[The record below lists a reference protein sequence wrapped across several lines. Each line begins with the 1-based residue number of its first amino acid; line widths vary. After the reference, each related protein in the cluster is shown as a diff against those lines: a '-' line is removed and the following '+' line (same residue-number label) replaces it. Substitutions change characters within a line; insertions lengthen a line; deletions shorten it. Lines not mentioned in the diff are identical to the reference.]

1 MTYGPTVTLDEA
13 AELMNIHAK
22 TVVSDY
28 INTGELPAAKLGRG
42 YVMMTSDVLAL
53 IQRRIAQQTA
63 ERMRRGTLQCPS
75 APQPVVPRRRRRRV
89 GTASTK

>member
-1 MTYGPTVTLDEA
+1 MYGPTVTLEQA

-63 ERMRRGTLQCPS
+63 ERMRRTTPAANDA
-75 APQPVVPRRRRRRV
+75 APTYKPRRRRV
-89 GTASTK
+89 GG